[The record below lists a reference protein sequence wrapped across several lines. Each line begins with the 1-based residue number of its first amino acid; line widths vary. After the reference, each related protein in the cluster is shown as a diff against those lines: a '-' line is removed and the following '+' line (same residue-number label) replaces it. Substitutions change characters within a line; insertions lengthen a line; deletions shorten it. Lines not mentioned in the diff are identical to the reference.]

1 MRLHA
6 SGLGLDHRTAA
17 GSVGGEPADAP
28 AKTDDASGVVPAATG
43 EAPMQLHV
51 KGKNLEVSD
60 SMRSYV
66 ERKLQKLD
74 RRVHELTEVEIE
86 LAVERNPSIA
96 ESQVA
101 EATVHLKG
109 RTLRARETARD
120 MKAAIDQL
128 ADKLVRQ
135 VRDLHDKRVGG
146 RRHVAGSVEPAVA
159 DPVEA
164 EVTES

>member
-1 MRLHA
+1 MRLYA
-6 SGLGLDHRTAA
+6 SRVGLDHRT
-17 GSVGGEPADAP
+17 
-28 AKTDDASGVVPAATG
+28 AATG

-51 KGKNLEVSD
+51 KGKNLEVND
-60 SMRSYV
+60 SIRSYV

-128 ADKLVRQ
+128 ADKLTRQ

>member
-1 MRLHA
+1 MRMPLA
-6 SGLGLDHRTAA
+6 PARVGLDRIAA
-17 GSVGGEPADAP
+17 S
-28 AKTDDASGVVPAATG
+28 STG

-51 KGKNLEVSD
+51 KGKNLEVND
-60 SMRSYV
+60 SIRDYA

-74 RRVHELTEVEIE
+74 RRVHESTRVEIE
-86 LAVERNPSIA
+86 LAVEKNPSIA

-120 MKAAIDQL
+120 MKAAIDEL

-135 VRDLHDKRVGG
+135 VRDIHDKRVDG
-146 RRHVAGSVEPAVA
+146 RKHFTEPEPGDESEEAGI
-159 DPVEA
+159 
-164 EVTES
+164 TES

>member
-1 MRLHA
+1 
-6 SGLGLDHRTAA
+6 
-17 GSVGGEPADAP
+17 
-28 AKTDDASGVVPAATG
+28 
-43 EAPMQLHV
+43 MQLDV
-51 KGKNLEVSD
+51 KGKNVEVND
-60 SMRSYV
+60 SIRSYV

-74 RRVHELTEVEIE
+74 RRVHELTHVEIE

-109 RTLRARETARD
+109 HTLRARETARD

-128 ADKLVRQ
+128 SDKLVRQ
-135 VRDLHDKRVGG
+135 VRDLHDKRVD
-146 RRHVAGSVEPAVA
+146 RRKHFDEPATA

-164 EVTES
+164 EITES